1 MYTHLVHPWGPL
13 VSPDCRVL
21 ILGSFP
27 SVKSRAEGFFYGHP
41 RNRFWPMIAAVC
53 GEERPWSIDEK
64 RELVLRHGIALWDT
78 IGECDIHASEDASV
92 RNAVPVDI
100 GRVLSVARIEQVLC
114 NGALSGRLYRR
125 HLLPVTGMDCLVMP
139 STSPANAAVPLEQ
152 LIAVW
157 GDALRGHMRTP

>member
-1 MYTHLVHPWGPL
+1 MAPVTMTSALERLPGLGKILFESNPIGAGDLLLLHS
-13 VSPDCRVL
+13 VS
-21 ILGSFP
+21 G
-27 SVKSRAEGFFYGHP
+27 
-41 RNRFWPMIAAVC
+41 
-53 GEERPWSIDEK
+53 
-64 RELVLRHGIALWDT
+64 
-78 IGECDIHASEDASV
+78 

-157 GDALRGHMRTP
+157 GEALRGHMRTP